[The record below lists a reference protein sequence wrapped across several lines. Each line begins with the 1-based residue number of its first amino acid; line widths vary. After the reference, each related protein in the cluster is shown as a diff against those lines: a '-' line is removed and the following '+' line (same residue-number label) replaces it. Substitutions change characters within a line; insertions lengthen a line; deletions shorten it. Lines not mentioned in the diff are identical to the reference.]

1 MRSSFDKKKKKKGKG
16 HKYNLQQRQLFHSNS
31 TCWSPRKF
39 REAEFR
45 KKVKAQEEKEKLRQK
60 ATEKQV
66 AIEKRVLKA
75 QEKEQ
80 RRVVAIARAEAA
92 KKKRVEEKEMI
103 DQRKHD
109 REAAKAV
116 QPPSRK
122 KKQVSKTASN
132 RLQKKYA
139 IEQGRGG
146 ASGRESGE
154 VVSEKALA
162 PLPKI
167 TRNGRKINPPQKLR

>member
-31 TCWSPRKF
+31 TYWSPRKF

-45 KKVKAQEEKEKLRQK
+45 KKVKAQEEEERLRQK
-60 ATEKQV
+60 ATEKQ
-66 AIEKRVLKA
+66 AANEKIVLKA

-80 RRVVAIARAEAA
+80 RRVAAIARAEAA

-103 DQRKHD
+103 GQRKRD

-122 KKQVSKTASN
+122 RKQVSKTASN
-132 RLQKKYA
+132 RPQKKHA

-146 ASGRESGE
+146 ASGRENGE
-154 VVSEKALA
+154 LVSEKALA
-162 PLPKI
+162 PPPKV
-167 TRNGRKINPPQKLR
+167 TRNGRKINPSQKFR